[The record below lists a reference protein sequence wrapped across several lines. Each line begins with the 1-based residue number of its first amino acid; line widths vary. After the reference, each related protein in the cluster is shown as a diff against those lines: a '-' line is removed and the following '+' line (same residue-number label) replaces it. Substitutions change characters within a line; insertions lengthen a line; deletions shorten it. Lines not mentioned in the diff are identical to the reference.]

1 MVLPF
6 IPNFLMASILKIL
19 HPPAPLKMGD
29 QMAIT
34 KIINMTFIKNSYQ
47 AYKVLRSE

>member
-6 IPNFLMASILKIL
+6 IPNFLKILKIL